1 MNFWK
6 MEGISNMFYAEY
18 CQYGVNIAYASLNGN
33 AYTFYAF
40 DTKKERD
47 EFVKANEYNGCNCIC
62 QPIASKQMYYL
73 AGRRFELEHSYDF
86 RNAHEVVFDRNRLNP
101 FSSKCVLGF

>member
-1 MNFWK
+1 MY
-6 MEGISNMFYAEY
+6 YAEY
-18 CQYGVNIAYASLNGN
+18 CQYGVNIAYASFNGN

-40 DTKKERD
+40 EKKQERD

-62 QPIASKQMYYL
+62 QPISSKQMRYL
-73 AGRRFELEHSYDF
+73 AGRRFELERSYSF
-86 RNAHEVVFDRNRLNP
+86 ENAWEVVFNRDRLNP

>member
-1 MNFWK
+1 MR
-6 MEGISNMFYAEY
+6 NMYYAEY

-86 RNAHEVVFDRNRLNP
+86 KNAHEVVFDRNRLNP